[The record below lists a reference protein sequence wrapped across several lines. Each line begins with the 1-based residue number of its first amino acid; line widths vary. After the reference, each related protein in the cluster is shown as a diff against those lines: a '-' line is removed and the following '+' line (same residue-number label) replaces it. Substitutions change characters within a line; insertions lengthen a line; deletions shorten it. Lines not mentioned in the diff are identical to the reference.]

1 MSDLVS
7 GGPRSKDIPVLEG
20 YLALFAGSFLA
31 ATLLPF
37 SSEIMVGGLVASGA
51 FNPVLLWVVAS
62 AGNVLGA
69 VVNWLL
75 GRSFLHWK
83 DHRWFPFRA
92 QQLDRAQRVFARYG
106 IWTLLFSWVPIVGDP
121 LTFAAGVLRVPFA
134 LFFVLVAIGKAARY
148 ALLMAALDVIPT

>member
-1 MSDLVS
+1 M
-7 GGPRSKDIPVLEG
+7 LEG
-20 YLALFAGSFLA
+20 YLALFVGSFLA

-37 SSEIMVGGLVASGA
+37 SSEVMLGGLVASGA
-51 FNPVLLWVVAS
+51 FNPALLWLVAS

-92 QQLDRAQRVFARYG
+92 QQLERAQRAFAHYG
-106 IWTLLFSWVPIVGDP
+106 LWTLLFSWIPIIGDP
-121 LTFAAGVLRVPFA
+121 LTFAAGVLRVPFVVF
-134 LFFVLVAIGKAARY
+134 LVLVAIGKAGRY
-148 ALLMAALDVIPT
+148 ALLMAALNAVPM